1 MKKLSYN
8 QLSNITG
15 GALLTSGAAIGL
27 GLLATGGALGIWGG
41 FNK

>member
-15 GALLTSGAAIGL
+15 GALLTSGAVIGL
-27 GLLATGGALGIWGG
+27 GLLATGGALGVWAGI
-41 FNK
+41 NK